1 MGAAILE
8 ALLDRQH
15 SPGCAIEAP
24 GSPLLGSD
32 AGTIAGRAPL
42 GVTVKTLSDEPL
54 KGVDAIIDFTSINGT
69 LTLLPA
75 AVASSIPLV
84 IGTTGFDKT
93 QMAQIEDA
101 AKSIPVLFSPNMS
114 MGVNLLFKLTE
125 MVSGILDDGYDVEIF
140 EAHHRF
146 KKDAPS
152 GTARKLIEIIKKAN
166 PSLVSAD
173 EKHGR
178 EGMTGERTGNEIGV
192 MAMRGG
198 DIVGEHTVHY
208 AGMGE
213 RIELT
218 HKATSRN
225 TFARGA
231 VRGAEFIAG
240 QKPGLYSMFD
250 VLGI

>member
-1 MGAAILE
+1 MGGAILE
-8 ALLDRQH
+8 ALLDRKH
-15 SPGCAIEAP
+15 SLGCAIEAP
-24 GSPLLGSD
+24 GSPLIGSD
-32 AGTIAGRAPL
+32 AGTILGRFML

-54 KGVDAIIDFTSINGT
+54 AGVDSIIDFTSINGT
-69 LTLLPA
+69 LSLLPA
-75 AVASSIPLV
+75 AVANSIPLV
-84 IGTTGFDKT
+84 IGTTGFDKS
-93 QMAQIEDA
+93 QMAEIEDA

-125 MVSGILDDGYDVEIF
+125 MVSGILDDGYDVEVF

-166 PSLVSAD
+166 PSLKSAD

-178 EGMTGERTGNEIGV
+178 EGMTGERTSNEIGV
-192 MAMRGG
+192 MVMRGG

-231 VRGAEFIAG
+231 VRGAEFIAE